1 MTGPAGT
8 ISSLITKLA
17 ALYRREPAATQTAA
31 AVIWGGWTMI
41 DNAVIRHTGV
51 FSWQVAAAAIVAI
64 YGLLVR
70 AQVIPVT
77 KSPVPP
83 APAPAPAGKP

>member
-1 MTGPAGT
+1 MAG
-8 ISSLITKLA
+8 SLGALGSAVSKLI

-31 AVIWGGWTMI
+31 AVVWGGWTMI
-41 DNAVIRHTGV
+41 DNAFIRHTGV
-51 FSWQVAAAAIVAI
+51 FSWQVAVAAIVAA

-77 KSPVPP
+77 K
-83 APAPAPAGKP
+83 AGTRA